1 MLDLKPSSLEL
12 RSTIAMSN
20 TQHPLRFAFLLL
32 FLSLLPYSA
41 VAQTPVDDDL
51 STENSEALNVP
62 GDAERLGVQEVG
74 IQDFEFEQQTQPRRL
89 KDIGLKRELDVKLVP
104 PPNRQNTVY
113 EDTEGVQVQIKPGK
127 PKP

>member
-1 MLDLKPSSLEL
+1 MF
-12 RSTIAMSN
+12 N
-20 TQHPLRFAFLLL
+20 TQQRLRFAFLLL
-32 FLSLLPYSA
+32 FLSLLPYRA
-41 VAQTPVDDDL
+41 VAQPVTDDFN
-51 STENSEALNVP
+51 TENSEAEVLNVP

-89 KDIGLKRELDVKLVP
+89 KNIGLKRELDVKLVP

-113 EDTEGVQVQIKPGK
+113 EDTEGVQVQIRPGK